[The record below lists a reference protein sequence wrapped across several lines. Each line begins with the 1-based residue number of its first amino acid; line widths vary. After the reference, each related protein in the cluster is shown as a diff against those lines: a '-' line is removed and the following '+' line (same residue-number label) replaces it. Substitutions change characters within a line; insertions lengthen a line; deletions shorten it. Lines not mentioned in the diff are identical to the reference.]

1 MHSFRYL
8 SLIAWLAAVLSCA
21 PEKNSAIIRAAD
33 FSQENY
39 KGKVILL
46 NFWATWCGPCIYE
59 IPDLIKVR
67 SSFSAEKVAIFG
79 IAMDRN
85 QTAQSHPKIKQFV
98 QQYGINYPIVLDNRR
113 EVALRYYSAEAIPV
127 TFLIDQQGGIYRAF
141 RGLPVD
147 AAGQINALEAYADA
161 IQELLDRI

>member
-1 MHSFRYL
+1 MQIFRYFF
-8 SLIAWLAAVLSCA
+8 LIACLAASLNCG
-21 PEKNSAIIRAAD
+21 PEKDSAFLAAAD

-46 NFWATWCGPCIYE
+46 NFWATWCGPCVYE
-59 IPDLIKVR
+59 IPDLVKVR
-67 SSFSAEKVAIFG
+67 SSFSTEKVAIFG

-85 QTAQSHPKIKQFV
+85 QTAQAHQKIERFV
-98 QQYGINYPIVLDNRR
+98 QQYGINYPIVLDNRH

-127 TFLIDQQGGIYRAF
+127 TFLIDQQGEIYRAF

-147 AAGQINALEAYADA
+147 AAGQINALEAYAEA
-161 IQELLDRI
+161 IQELLDRT